1 MDSTLSAHATPTSSL
16 PLGSL
21 IPPPPPA
28 QAPDAARASRV
39 PALHERLASDTLP
52 TLPAATASN
61 GSAPEMLPGDGC
73 PIFAMPS
80 DVLHAIVIELRKAD
94 STLHGIREVERL
106 RATCGQL
113 RDMIPR
119 PIPEDLLGAVEFN
132 DMAALKRL
140 LAAPGHASADLAQ
153 ALQQMG
159 QLVRYSHP
167 ELGTVEFSPLLAAI
181 KLEHVEMVKL
191 LVEAGDLHEL
201 PVGWKEEALLF
212 AVDSN
217 ANDAAAVLVAAG
229 AMVNHMGP
237 DGVPVLASAVGRGNA
252 AMVRLLTQAGA
263 EADKVFAFTITSLA
277 LAAKLGKAE
286 VIPALLDGGAAVDRR
301 AKDGRTALLDARIL
315 GHEAAAE
322 ALRSGGANDFPAFA
336 RAAQMPLIKGF
347 IRLHAGLPMLMLAA
361 VAGDTHLV
369 EDLLSNGAAVNDFI
383 CLEDEPISALFLAA
397 MYGHATVIS
406 ILLEAGA
413 ALTAPG
419 EQGESVLHYAVAS
432 NNAEVVRLLLQA
444 GVAIDRVDPRD
455 RTALANAAMHGHH
468 NVAACLLQAGA
479 AVDAIAYFETR
490 TALMLAA
497 AHGHL
502 AIVETL
508 MQHGADVNRDDRDR
522 QTSLIFAAK
531 EGYVSTAK
539 ALLQG
544 GANRGHKDRN
554 GMTALDHAVK
564 EGHHEMADLLRAWQ

>member
-1 MDSTLSAHATPTSSL
+1 MDSTLAAHATPTSLL
-16 PLGSL
+16 PLSSL
-21 IPPPPPA
+21 LPPPLPA
-28 QAPDAARASRV
+28 QARDAARASQV
-39 PALHERLASDTLP
+39 PALYGRLAADTSP
-52 TLPAATASN
+52 MLPAATASS
-61 GSAPEMLPGDGC
+61 GSAPEILPDVGC
-73 PIFAMPS
+73 PIRTMPS
-80 DVLHAIVIELRKAD
+80 DVLHAIVIKLRKAD

-106 RATCGQL
+106 RASSRQL
-113 RDMIPR
+113 HQRIPR
-119 PIPEDLLGAVEFN
+119 PIPEGLLGAVEFN
-132 DMAALKRL
+132 DMAALKQL

-167 ELGTVEFSPLLAAI
+167 ELDTVEFSPLLAAI
-181 KLEHVEMVKL
+181 KLGHVEMVKL

-201 PVGWKEEALLF
+201 TVGWKEEALLF
-212 AVDSN
+212 AVNLD
-217 ANDAAAVLVAAG
+217 ANEAAAVLVAAG
-229 AMVNHMGP
+229 ALVNHLDPG
-237 DGVPVLASAVGRGNA
+237 GVPVLASAVGRGNA

-263 EADKVFAFTITSLA
+263 EADKVFVFTITSLS

-301 AKDGRTALLDARIL
+301 AADGRTALLDALIK
-315 GHEAAAE
+315 GHDAAAD
-322 ALRSGGANDFPAFA
+322 ALRNGGAKDYPAFA

-361 VAGDTHLV
+361 VAGDAHLV
-369 EDLLSNGAAVNDFI
+369 KDLLLNGAAVNDFV

-397 MYGHATVIS
+397 MYGHATVIP

-419 EQGESVLHYAVAS
+419 EQGDSALHYAVAS
-432 NNAEVVRLLLQA
+432 NNAEVVRMLLQA
-444 GVAIDRVDPRD
+444 GAAIDGVDPRD

-468 NVAACLLQAGA
+468 DVVACLLQAGA

-490 TALMLAA
+490 TALMMAA

-502 AIVETL
+502 AIVEAL
-508 MQHGADVNRDDRDR
+508 MQHGADVNREDRDR

-531 EGYVSTAK
+531 EGYVATAK

-544 GANRGHKDRN
+544 GANRDHKDRN
-554 GMTALDHAVK
+554 NMTSLDHAVK
-564 EGHHEMADLLRAWQ
+564 EGHRDMADLLRAWQ